1 MGQMNEIMSN
11 ANFSHTQATHAA
23 GDFNSQIITK
33 VESASIKVACRR
45 ENVVGVAILQFDK
58 VDTGSS
64 ADSMMG
70 IARGGAQIRKCKNA
84 YDSAL
89 ELLIK
94 LASLQT
100 SFQELDEAMKVTN
113 RRVNALDNV
122 VIPKLENTMHYI
134 SSELDERE
142 REDLF
147 RLKKVVA
154 KKKRDNA
161 IADAIRK
168 AAEKKDRLTESSP
181 ATGTLRDDNAPSM
194 LDTMHEYED
203 PEDNIADAFD

>member
-1 MGQMNEIMSN
+1 MRLS
-11 ANFSHTQATHAA
+11 T
-23 GDFNSQIITK
+23 
-33 VESASIKVACRR
+33 
-45 ENVVGVAILQFDK
+45 
-58 VDTGSS
+58 
-64 ADSMMG
+64 
-70 IARGGAQIRKCKNA
+70 
-84 YDSAL
+84 
-89 ELLIK
+89 
-94 LASLQT
+94 QT
-100 SFQELDEAMKVTN
+100 SFQELDAALKVTN

-168 AAEKKDRLTESSP
+168 AAEKKDRLTESAP
-181 ATGTLRDDNAPSM
+181 YTGLEPSM
-194 LDTMHEYED
+194 LDTMHDYED